1 MASIGNEIIVKQEC
15 RPCWVNGKKG
25 LFHRWLV
32 KKNIITQG
40 EYAVGI
46 IEFENGV
53 IREIN
58 SENIFFCDR
67 KIKEYGFNN
76 KEREEE

>member
-25 LFHRWLV
+25 LFYRWLV

-46 IEFENGV
+46 IEFENGF

-58 SENIFFCDR
+58 SENVFFCDR

-76 KEREEE
+76 KEREEK